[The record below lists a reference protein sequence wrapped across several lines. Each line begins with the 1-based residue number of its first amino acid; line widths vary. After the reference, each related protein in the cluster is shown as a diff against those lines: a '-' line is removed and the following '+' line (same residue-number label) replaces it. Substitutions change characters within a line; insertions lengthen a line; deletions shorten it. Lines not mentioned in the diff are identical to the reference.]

1 MFGLFERKKS
11 KKEIRRE
18 VGSGTSSTA
27 SLDLAE
33 LFSDG
38 SNSNLQ
44 IVTVYACVRVIAETI
59 GMLPLE
65 LYDVSDRY
73 HVTRANHPLSRC
85 LSLQPNDY
93 QTSAEFMEYLAAS
106 VCLEGNFYAQ
116 IIRNSKGEVCEL
128 WPINP
133 YTVGVYQDSQTSE
146 VFYTVK
152 LRKGKTVKTTSKD
165 IFHVKIFSLDGYRGV
180 SALHYARSI
189 LNLENKMTD
198 YANNVFTNGSICNG
212 AICVPTK
219 LTTEA
224 YSDTQDVINEQFSG
238 SGMRPMLLEGGAT
251 WQSIQI
257 SAQDS
262 QFLETRR
269 FNREEIAKIF
279 RVPAHMVGDMEHS
292 TFSNIEHQSL
302 EFMTSCIRPYL
313 RKIEQRIVTQLMSPK
328 EQLQYMPK
336 FDLDEALKGDLNSRI
351 SAYNTAIQ
359 CGLMSPDECRS
370 KENMPPRADG
380 LGDKYLQP
388 LNMTVAGENDLP
400 EEGDGDEKI

>member
-1 MFGLFERKKS
+1 MFHFFRTKS
-11 KKEIRRE
+11 RREIRAE
-18 VGSGTSSTA
+18 IGSETTA
-27 SLDLAE
+27 PAATVDLSA
-33 LFSDG
+33 LMG
-38 SNSNLQ
+38 GGYNANLQ
-44 IVTVYACVRVIAETI
+44 IVTVYACVRVIAETL
-59 GMLPLE
+59 GMLPLN
-65 LYDVSDRY
+65 LYDVSDRL
-73 HVTRANHPLSRC
+73 HVRRADHPLADC
-85 LSLQPNDY
+85 LSLKPNDY

-116 IIRNSKGEVCEL
+116 IIRDSKGRVCEL

-133 YTVGVYQDSQTSE
+133 YSVGVYQDSQTSA
-146 VFYTVK
+146 VYYSI
-152 LRKGKTVKTTSKD
+152 KTKSGQFIKTTDKD
-165 IFHVKIFSLDGYRGV
+165 VFHVKIFSLDGYKGV
-180 SALHYARSI
+180 SALTYARSI
-189 LNLENKMTD
+189 LNLEGKMTE

-219 LTTEA
+219 LGQQA
-224 YSDTQDVINEQFSG
+224 YADTQEVIDDQFKG

-302 EFMTSCIRPYL
+302 EFITNCIRPYL
-313 RKIEQRIVTQLMSPK
+313 RKIEQRIIIQLMSR
-328 EQLQYMPK
+328 EERQRLVPK
-336 FDLDEALKGDLNSRI
+336 FDLDEALKGDLQSRI

-359 CGLMSPDECRS
+359 CGLMSPDECRERES
-370 KENMPPRADG
+370 MPPRADG

-388 LNMTVAGENDLP
+388 LNMTIAGAAADAAGDKNEEN
-400 EEGDGDEKI
+400 